1 MTNASYGQFCPLS
14 MAAEIVC
21 TRWTPLVLRELFCG
35 SSRFNDL
42 RRGVPKMSPA
52 LLSKRLKE
60 LEEAGVV
67 EVRRRDGNPEY
78 HLTAAG
84 MDLRPMIDAMMLW
97 GHAWVEKNVTLSK
110 LDPSLLMWDIRRGI
124 RPEPP
129 MPRRRTV
136 QFLYPDL
143 IPADRNWWLVVER
156 SDVELC
162 YYDPGYEIDLLVT
175 GSLRSVTSV
184 WMGLSRL
191 SQEIAAREVQ
201 IDGDPVLARELGRWL
216 ESHPMNKAPRRVD

>member
-14 MAAEIVC
+14 MAAEILC
-21 TRWTPLVLRELFCG
+21 TRWTPLVLRELHSG

-60 LEEAGVV
+60 LEDAGVV
-67 EVRRRDGNPEY
+67 KVRRGDGGPEY
-78 HLTAAG
+78 HLTPAG
-84 MDLRPMIDAMMLW
+84 LDLRPLIDAMMLW
-97 GHAWVEKNVTLSK
+97 GHAWVESSVTLSK
-110 LDPSLLMWDIRRGI
+110 LDPSLLMWDIRRSI

-129 MPRRRTV
+129 VPGKRTI

-143 IPADRNWWLVVER
+143 KPADQNWWLVVEE
-156 SDVELC
+156 SAVELC
-162 YYDPGYEIDLLVT
+162 FHDPGYEIDLLVT
-175 GSLRSVTSV
+175 GSLRSLTSV

-191 SQEIAAREVQ
+191 SQEIASRHVQ
-201 IDGDPVLARELGRWL
+201 LDGDPALARDMGRWL
-216 ESHPMNKAPRRVD
+216 ESHPMNRAPRRVR

>member
-1 MTNASYGQFCPLS
+1 MTNISYSQFCPLA
-14 MAAEIVC
+14 MAAEIIC
-21 TRWTPLVLRELFCG
+21 TRWTPLVLRELHCG
-35 SSRFNDL
+35 SIRFNDL

-60 LEEAGVV
+60 LEEAGVI

-84 MDLRPMIDAMMLW
+84 LDLRPLVESMMLW
-97 GHAWVEKNVTLSK
+97 GHAWVESRVTLSK

-129 MPRRRTV
+129 VPKKRTI

-143 IPADRNWWLVVER
+143 IPADQNWWLVVEDR
-156 SDVELC
+156 NVELC
-162 YYDPGYEIDLLVT
+162 YVDPGNEIDLLVT
-175 GSLRSVTSV
+175 GSLRSLTSV

-191 SQEIAAREVQ
+191 SQEIATKQVQ
-201 IDGDPVLARELGRWL
+201 LEGDPGLAREMGRWL
-216 ESHPMNKAPRRVD
+216 EGHPMNKAPRRVA

>member
-60 LEEAGVV
+60 LEGAGVV

-84 MDLRPMIDAMMLW
+84 LDLRPMIDAMMLW

>member
-14 MAAEIVC
+14 MAAEIIC
-21 TRWTPLVLRELFCG
+21 TRWTPLVLRELHCG
-35 SSRFNDL
+35 STRFNDL

-67 EVRRRDGNPEY
+67 EVRRRDGSPEY
-78 HLTAAG
+78 HLTQAG
-84 MDLRPMIDAMMLW
+84 QELRPLIEAMMVW
-97 GHAWVEKNVTLSK
+97 GHVWVESNVTLAK

-129 MPRRRTV
+129 HPRRRTI

-143 IPADRNWWLVVER
+143 LPANRNWWLVVEN

-162 YYDPGYEIDLLVT
+162 YVDPGYEIDLLVT
-175 GSLRSVTSV
+175 GSLRSLTSV

-191 SQEIAAREVQ
+191 SQEIEARQVQ
-201 IDGDPVLARELGRWL
+201 IDGDPALAREMGRWL
-216 ESHPMNKAPRRVD
+216 ESHPMNKVPRRVG

>member
-67 EVRRRDGNPEY
+67 EVQRKDGNPEY
-78 HLTAAG
+78 YLTAAG

-129 MPRRRTV
+129 HPKRRTI

-143 IPADRNWWLVVER
+143 IPADRNWWLVVEN

-191 SQEIAAREVQ
+191 SQEIAARQVQ
-201 IDGDPVLARELGRWL
+201 IDGDPVLAREVGRWL
-216 ESHPMNKAPRRVD
+216 ESHPMNKAPRRVA

>member
-129 MPRRRTV
+129 LPKRKTI
-136 QFLYPDL
+136 QFLYPAL
-143 IPADRNWWLVVER
+143 VPADRNWWLVVER
-156 SDVELC
+156 SEVELC

-201 IDGDPVLARELGRWL
+201 IDGDPVLAREVGRWL

>member
-1 MTNASYGQFCPLS
+1 MTNVSYGQFCPLS

-67 EVRRRDGNPEY
+67 AVSRREGNPEY
-78 HLTAAG
+78 RLTPAG
-84 MDLRPMIDAMMLW
+84 LDLRPMIDAMMLW

-129 MPRRRTV
+129 HPKRRTI

-143 IPADRNWWLVVER
+143 TPADRNWWLVVENT
-156 SDVELC
+156 SVELC
-162 YYDPGYEIDLLVT
+162 YYDPGYEVDLLVT

-191 SQEIAAREVQ
+191 SQEIAAHEVQ
-201 IDGDPVLARELGRWL
+201 IDGDPALAREMGRWL
-216 ESHPMNKAPRRVD
+216 ESHPLNKAPRRVS

>member
-84 MDLRPMIDAMMLW
+84 LDLRPMIDAMMLW

-136 QFLYPDL
+136 QFLYPEL

-201 IDGDPVLARELGRWL
+201 IDGDPALARELGRWL

>member
-1 MTNASYGQFCPLS
+1 MTNISYSQFCPLA
-14 MAAEIVC
+14 MAAEIIC
-21 TRWTPLVLRELFCG
+21 TRWTPLVLRELHCG
-35 SSRFNDL
+35 SIRFNDL

-60 LEEAGVV
+60 LEEAGVI

-84 MDLRPMIDAMMLW
+84 LELRPLVESMMLW
-97 GHAWVEKNVTLSK
+97 GHAWVESRVTLSK

-129 MPRRRTV
+129 VPKKRTI

-143 IPADRNWWLVVER
+143 IPADQNWWLVVEDR
-156 SDVELC
+156 NVELC
-162 YYDPGYEIDLLVT
+162 YVDPGNEIDLLVT
-175 GSLRSVTSV
+175 GSLRSLTSV

-191 SQEIAAREVQ
+191 SQEIATKQVQ
-201 IDGDPVLARELGRWL
+201 LEGDPGLAREMGRWL
-216 ESHPMNKAPRRVD
+216 EGHPMNKAPRRVA

>member
-1 MTNASYGQFCPLS
+1 MTNASYGQFCPLAMVS
-14 MAAEIVC
+14 EILC
-21 TRWTPLVLRELFCG
+21 TRWTPLVLRELHCG
-35 SSRFNDL
+35 SRRFIDL

-60 LEEAGVV
+60 LTSVGVV

-78 HLTAAG
+78 HLTQAG
-84 MDLRPMIDAMMLW
+84 LELRPLVDAMMLW
-97 GHAWVEKNVTLSK
+97 GHVWVESTVTLSK

-124 RPEPP
+124 RPDPP
-129 MPRRRTV
+129 LPNRRTI

-143 IPADRNWWLVVER
+143 VPADQNWWLVVED
-156 SDVELC
+156 SEVGLC
-162 YYDPGYEIDLLVT
+162 YVDPGYEIDLLVT

-191 SQEIAAREVQ
+191 SQEVAAKQVQ
-201 IDGDPVLARELGRWL
+201 IDGDPTLARQMGLWL
-216 ESHPMNKAPRRVD
+216 ESHPMNKMPRRVS

>member
-60 LEEAGVV
+60 LEEVGVV
-67 EVRRRDGNPEY
+67 EVRRHDGNPEY

-129 MPRRRTV
+129 QPKRRTI

-143 IPADRNWWLVVER
+143 IPADRNWWLVVEK
-156 SDVELC
+156 SEVELC
-162 YYDPGYEIDLLVT
+162 YYDPGFEIDLLVT

-201 IDGDPVLARELGRWL
+201 IDGDPALAREVGRWL

>member
-67 EVRRRDGNPEY
+67 VVTRRDGNPEY
-78 HLTAAG
+78 HLTPAG
-84 MDLRPMIDAMMLW
+84 LDLRPMIDAMMLW

-129 MPRRRTV
+129 HPKRRTI

-143 IPADRNWWLVVER
+143 TPADRNWWLVVEN
-156 SDVELC
+156 SSVELC
-162 YYDPGYEIDLLVT
+162 YYDPGYEVDLLVT

-191 SQEIAAREVQ
+191 SQEIAAHEVQ
-201 IDGDPVLARELGRWL
+201 IDGDPVLAREMGRWL
-216 ESHPMNKAPRRVD
+216 ESHPMNKAPRRVS

>member
-60 LEEAGVV
+60 LEVAGVV

-78 HLTAAG
+78 FLTAAG
-84 MDLRPMIDAMMLW
+84 MDLRPMIDSMMLW
-97 GHAWVEKNVTLSK
+97 GHAWVEKNVTLSN

-129 MPRRRTV
+129 HPKRRTI

-143 IPADRNWWLVVER
+143 DPADRNWWLVVEN
-156 SDVELC
+156 SEVELC

-191 SQEIAAREVQ
+191 SQEIAAREVR
-201 IDGDPVLARELGRWL
+201 IDGDPALARDVGRWL
-216 ESHPMNKAPRRVD
+216 ESHPMNKAPRRVA

>member
-67 EVRRRDGNPEY
+67 EVRRKDGNPEY
-78 HLTAAG
+78 YLTAAG

-129 MPRRRTV
+129 HPKRRTI

-143 IPADRNWWLVVER
+143 IPADRNWWLVVEN

-191 SQEIAAREVQ
+191 SQEIAARQVQ
-201 IDGDPVLARELGRWL
+201 IDGDPVLAREVGRWL
-216 ESHPMNKAPRRVD
+216 ESHPMNKAPRRVA

>member
-35 SSRFNDL
+35 STRFNDL

-60 LEEAGVV
+60 LEEAGVIQ
-67 EVRRRDGNPEY
+67 VRRRDGNPEY

-84 MDLRPMIDAMMLW
+84 LDLRPMIDTMMLW

-129 MPRRRTV
+129 HPKRRTI

-143 IPADRNWWLVVER
+143 SPADRNWWLVVEH
-156 SDVELC
+156 SEVQLC
-162 YYDPGYEIDLLVT
+162 YYDPGYDIDLLVT

-191 SQEIAAREVQ
+191 SEEIAARQVQ
-201 IDGDPVLARELGRWL
+201 IDGDPVIAREMGRWL
-216 ESHPMNKAPRRVD
+216 ESHPMNKAPRRVG

>member
-67 EVRRRDGNPEY
+67 EVRRKDGNPEY
-78 HLTAAG
+78 YLTAAG

-129 MPRRRTV
+129 HPKRRTI

-143 IPADRNWWLVVER
+143 IPADRNWWLVVEN

-191 SQEIAAREVQ
+191 SQEIAARQVQ
-201 IDGDPVLARELGRWL
+201 IDGDPALAREVGRWL
-216 ESHPMNKAPRRVD
+216 ESHPMNKAPRRVA